1 MASFDFNPI
10 ADYVVLK
17 FKCPECGTEMKQM
30 HFLFLRLILQQKI
43 IEIVAIMMS
52 MNMNVQIAD
61 IYLT

>member
-17 FKCPECGTEMKQM
+17 FKCPECGTENETDALSVPTPDFAAEN
-30 HFLFLRLILQQKI
+30 HRD
-43 IEIVAIMMS
+43 
-52 MNMNVQIAD
+52 MNVQIVD

>member
-10 ADYVVLK
+10 ADYVVLNSSVLNVVLK
-17 FKCPECGTEMKQM
+17 MKQM

-52 MNMNVQIAD
+52 MNMNVQIVD